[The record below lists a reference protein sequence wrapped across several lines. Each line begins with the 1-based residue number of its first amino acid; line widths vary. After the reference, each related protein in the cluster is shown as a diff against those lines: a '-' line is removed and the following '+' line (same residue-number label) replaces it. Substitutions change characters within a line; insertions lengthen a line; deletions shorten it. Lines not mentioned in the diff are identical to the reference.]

1 MEARQRYPVYHFAH
15 ANAEQLEFEAVT
27 FDFVLLFTVMSS
39 ILDEKMAN
47 NVAREIRR
55 VLKPGGAVVWYD
67 LRYSNPIN
75 TNVRGLNRSAIRA
88 LFPRFAIN
96 VRTVTVLPPLGRRLG
111 AGDGPALPSA
121 YTRSL
126 FADALSRAA
135 GKTGVSRR
143 KRRGMTRAGWL
154 PFDSYWWF
162 GRI

>member
-1 MEARQRYPVYHFAH
+1 MEARQRYPAYHFAH
-15 ANAEQLEFEAVT
+15 ANAEQLEFEAAT

-75 TNVRGLNRSAIRA
+75 TNVRGINRSAIRA

-96 VRTVTVLPPLGRRLG
+96 VRTVTVLPPLARRLG
-111 AGDGPALPSA
+111 AATDRLYPVLTHLPCLRTHYLGLLAKPASA
-121 YTRSL
+121 EEN
-126 FADALSRAA
+126 
-135 GKTGVSRR
+135 GV
-143 KRRGMTRAGWL
+143 A
-154 PFDSYWWF
+154 
-162 GRI
+162 